1 MAAAAAD
8 KTRTLLAQAVELRA
22 KLLTF
27 YEATENLSDI
37 PAEVSAQLRVL
48 LCRVTRRVVPDV
60 QTKINEIVRAAD
72 DNPTVSTALHGHD
85 LEADDGRRYEEKTSR
100 VIRRTSKCN
109 FSWPLPAAATPVLRR
124 AKLLESIDEKT
135 GGGGGAIFTINDA
148 MGREL
153 KTYRLS
159 GAFLLEYFKC
169 LPFTGTQFK
178 HNMGSTFCWTCKSC
192 PRVDCI
198 QYANDLFEKNHGAV
212 VMGELFTKQRPHKH

>member
-1 MAAAAAD
+1 MAASREQTQSLMVQAAA
-8 KTRTLLAQAVELRA
+8 LRA
-22 KLLTF
+22 NLLRF
-27 YEATENLSDI
+27 YEATDDLADI
-37 PAEVSAQLRVL
+37 PPEVAAQLRVP

-72 DNPTVSTALHGHD
+72 ENLTVSTSLHGHD
-85 LEADDGRRYEEKTSR
+85 LEGEDGRRYEEKTSR

-109 FSWPLPAAATPVLRR
+109 FSWPLPAGCTPVLRR
-124 AKLLESIDEKT
+124 AKLLQSIDEKT

-169 LPFTGTQFK
+169 LPFTDKQFK

-192 PRVDCI
+192 PRMDHI
-198 QYANDLFEKNHGAV
+198 QQANDVFKKNHGVV
-212 VMGELFTKQRPHKH
+212 VMGERFAKQAPHKH